1 MPLLSL
7 RSFFLLLSLLGLP
20 LLSFSGLL
28 LLLGVCLSL
37 SLSLFSVHLL
47 LALLGLFSLFLPEM
61 VALGFISRQTVVRL
75 VEGVAG
81 HGCLKVLQQLLVLVH
96 LKLTALL
103 ETVDA
108 SARLMAHN
116 SFLLLSVSITVSEP
130 LEIHPSEPLLEIE
143 TILFGLSCATVA
155 TIGLG
160 GELKFIEI
168 GE

>member
-7 RSFFLLLSLLGLP
+7 RGFFLLLSLLSLP
-20 LLSFSGLL
+20 LLSFFSLF

-37 SLSLFSVHLL
+37 SLSSLFSVHLL

-81 HGCLKVLQQLLVLVH
+81 HGCLKVLEQLLVLVH

-108 SARLMAHN
+108 PARLMAHH
-116 SFLLLSVSITVSEP
+116 SFLLLSVSVAVSEP
-130 LEIHPSEPLLEIE
+130 LEIHPTEPLLEI
-143 TILFGLSCATVA
+143 
-155 TIGLG
+155 
-160 GELKFIEI
+160 
-168 GE
+168 